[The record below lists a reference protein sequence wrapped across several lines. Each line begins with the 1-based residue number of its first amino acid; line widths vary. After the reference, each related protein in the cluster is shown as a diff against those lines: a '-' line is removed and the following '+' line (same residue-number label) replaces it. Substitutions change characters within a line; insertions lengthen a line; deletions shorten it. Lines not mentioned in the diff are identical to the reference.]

1 MNDIKFNVFGVDDKQ
16 SIYPLY
22 ISDIIIIIIIIH
34 IMPVIDPID
43 LQMKFLS
50 YFIILEAMIHIS
62 SCRK

>member
-22 ISDIIIIIIIIH
+22 ISDIIIIIIIH

-50 YFIILEAMIHIS
+50 YFIIFEAMIHIS